1 MKAKEI
7 RDLTTSEIEEQ
18 IKSSKEELF
27 NLRFQLATGQLEETA
42 RIRTVRKTIAR
53 LKLLLVKEKSKKAK
67 LINNIFERGGYKS
80 E

>member
-42 RIRTVRKTIAR
+42 RIRTVRKTIVR
-53 LKLLLVKEKSKKAK
+53 LKTVAREREIEQSKA
-67 LINNIFERGGYKS
+67 NQ
-80 E
+80 

>member
-27 NLRFQLATGQLEETA
+27 NLRFQLATGQLEETT
-42 RIRTVRKTIAR
+42 RIKTVRKTIAR
-53 LKLLLVKEKSKKAK
+53 LKTVARERELEQGKA
-67 LINNIFERGGYKS
+67 NQ
-80 E
+80 

>member
-53 LKLLLVKEKSKKAK
+53 LKTVAGEREIEQSKA
-67 LINNIFERGGYKS
+67 NQ
-80 E
+80 

>member
-53 LKLLLVKEKSKKAK
+53 LKSVAREREIEQSKA
-67 LINNIFERGGYKS
+67 NQ
-80 E
+80 

>member
-7 RDLTTSEIEEQ
+7 RDLPTSEIEEQ

-42 RIRTVRKTIAR
+42 RIRTVKKTIAR
-53 LKLLLVKEKSKKAK
+53 LKTVAREREIEQSKA
-67 LINNIFERGGYKS
+67 NQ
-80 E
+80 